1 MWPFKR
7 RKAESEKQVFRLR
20 ADQIRPL
27 AMGLGGCTASHMI
40 TCGGHKVGFMYR
52 EEPSHEHDSG
62 WRFMSGRESD
72 EYMQEPDNFAIHDV
86 NTIANYDAEIVPF
99 LHAPVGAAFERQNG
113 TGAFVE
119 VRDFE
124 AAG

>member
-1 MWPFKR
+1 
-7 RKAESEKQVFRLR
+7 
-20 ADQIRPL
+20 
-27 AMGLGGCTASHMI
+27 MI

-86 NTIANYDAEIVPF
+86 NTIANYDAEIVPL